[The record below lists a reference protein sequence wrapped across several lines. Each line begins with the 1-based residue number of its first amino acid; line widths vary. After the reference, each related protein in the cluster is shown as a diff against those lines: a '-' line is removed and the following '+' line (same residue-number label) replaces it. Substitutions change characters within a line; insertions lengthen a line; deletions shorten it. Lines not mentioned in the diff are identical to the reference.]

1 MSDERDIYVSPLARR
16 YASSEMSAF
25 FSDNFKFTTWR
36 RLWLALAESEA
47 ELGLEITSEQLDEMR
62 QFVDN
67 INYDEAAERERL
79 VRHDVMA
86 HVHAYGLQA
95 PKAAPIIHLGA
106 TSCFVTDNADL
117 IQMREGLRLLRAR
130 AVNVLDCLARF
141 AGKYSSL
148 PTLGFTHY
156 QPAQP
161 TTVGKRACLWM
172 QELLLDIERLDHL
185 AEVLPMRGV
194 KGATGTQASFLDLFD
209 GDGAKVDK
217 LQKLV
222 CDKMG
227 FDRALSV
234 TGQTYTRK
242 IDYSVAAVL
251 SGVAQSAHKFAN
263 DLRLL
268 ANLKEMEEPFEPTQ
282 IGSSAM
288 AYKRNP
294 MRAERMTAL
303 ARFVITLAPAAAQT
317 AAEQW
322 LERTLDD
329 SAARRLYIPEAFLA
343 TDGILQLYQNIVEGL
358 VVYPE
363 TIRRR
368 LEAELPFMATE
379 AILMA
384 AVASGGDRQKLHERI
399 RQHSQAAGQLVKAE
413 GKPNDLL
420 ERIKADPAFK
430 SVCGNI
436 DSITSAERFTG
447 RASEQVRRFLDEDV
461 APILDQHE
469 KLHGTEGKV
478 EV

>member
-1 MSDERDIYVSPLARR
+1 MSSI
-16 YASSEMSAF
+16 
-25 FSDNFKFTTWR
+25 FSDGFKFTTWR
-36 RLWLALAESEA
+36 RLWLALAEAEA
-47 ELGLEITSEQLDEMR
+47 ELGLDISEDQLAEMR
-62 QFVDN
+62 QHLDDV
-67 INYDEAAERERL
+67 NYDEAAERERR

-86 HVHAYGLQA
+86 HVHAFGLQA

-106 TSCFVTDNADL
+106 TSCYVADNAEL
-117 IQMREGLRLLRAR
+117 IQMREALRLLLAR
-130 AVNVLDCLARF
+130 GVNVLDGLARF
-141 AGKYSSL
+141 AEKYGSL

-172 QELLLDIERLDHL
+172 QELLLDIERLEQL
-185 AEVLPMRGV
+185 ALTLPMRGV

-209 GDGAKVDK
+209 GDGAKVDR
-217 LQKLV
+217 LQEMV
-222 CDKMG
+222 CRKMG
-227 FDRALSV
+227 FDRALPV

-242 IDYSVAAVL
+242 IDYAVAAVL

-294 MRAERMTAL
+294 MRSERMTAL
-303 ARFVITLAPAAAQT
+303 ARFVIALAPAAAQT

-329 SAARRLYIPEAFLA
+329 SAARRLTIPEGFLA
-343 TDGILQLYQNIVEGL
+343 TDGILRLYQNIVEGL

-384 AVASGGDRQKLHERI
+384 AVAAGGDRQKLHEKI
-399 RQHSQAAGQLVKAE
+399 RQHSQAAAERVKVQGEA
-413 GKPNDLL
+413 NDLL
-420 ERIKADPAFK
+420 ERIGTDPAFK
-430 SVCGNI
+430 SVADSI
-436 DSITSAERFTG
+436 DSITSADRFTG
-447 RASEQVRRFLDEDV
+447 RASEQVRRFLDREV
-461 APILDQHE
+461 TPILERHE
-469 KLHGTEGKV
+469 GLLGTEGKV